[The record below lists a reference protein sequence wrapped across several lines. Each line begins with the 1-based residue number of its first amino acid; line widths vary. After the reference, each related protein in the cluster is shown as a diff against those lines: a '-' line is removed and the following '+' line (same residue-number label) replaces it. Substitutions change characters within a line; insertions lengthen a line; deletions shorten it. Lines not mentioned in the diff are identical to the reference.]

1 MKKFNYKS
9 LTEVVNDFS
18 DFALQSPEDLSI
30 LGEELV
36 IGTKKVSNR
45 FVIQPMEGVD
55 ANLDGTPSELTLRRY
70 ERFAR
75 GGAGL
80 IWVEAVAV
88 VPEGRTSKNQLWL
101 TKENVGAFKALVD
114 KMRLWAKDS
123 MGDDF
128 QHTIIIQL
136 THSGRFSKP
145 NNVSAPIITYHNP
158 YLNQKMPIDP
168 TYPVVTDE
176 YLEQLED
183 EYVEKALLAY
193 EAGFDGVDIKC
204 THRYLISELTSAY
217 LREGKYGGTFENR
230 TRFLTNV
237 VKKIRAKLGDK
248 LLLTVRLNI
257 YDGIPYPY
265 GFGVD
270 KEDYR
275 KIDYTEPLKLIGI
288 LRDLGVKVINVS
300 MGSPYYYPHV
310 NRPFDVGNYTPD
322 EDPIDG
328 VKRLLRGAEV
338 VQKTFPDLI
347 VVGTGFSW
355 LRQYSA
361 NIAAGLIRNGSISMA
376 GIGRMAFAYPD
387 MPKDIVLNKTFNPR
401 KTCIT
406 CSKCSDLKSIAVIT
420 GCVVRDTDIY
430 VPPYLEHFRK
440 GK

>member
-1 MKKFNYKS
+1 MKKFNYKT
-9 LTEVVNDFS
+9 LKDVVHDFS
-18 DFALQSPEDLSI
+18 DFELKNPEDLSI
-30 LGEELV
+30 LGEELK
-36 IGTKKVSNR
+36 IGDRKVSNR

-55 ANLDGTPSELTLRRY
+55 ANLDGTPSALTLRRY
-70 ERFAR
+70 ERFAK

-101 TKENVGAFKALVD
+101 NKENVGAFKELVD
-114 KMRLWAKDS
+114 KMRTWGKES
-123 MGDDF
+123 MGADF
-128 QHTIIIQL
+128 NQALIIQL

-145 NNVSAPIITYHNP
+145 NNVSEPIITYHNP
-158 YLNQKMPIDP
+158 YLNQKLHIDP
-168 TYPVVTDE
+168 EYPVVTDE

-183 EYVEKALLAY
+183 EYVEKAILAY

-217 LREGKYGGTFENR
+217 TREGKYGGSFENR
-230 TRFLTNV
+230 IRFLINV
-237 VKKIRAKLGDK
+237 IKKIKDKLGDK
-248 LLLTVRLNI
+248 LLLAVRLNV

-288 LRDLGVKVINVS
+288 LKDLGVKIINVS

-310 NRPFDVGNYTPD
+310 NRPFDIGNYTPE

-328 VKRLLRGAEV
+328 VKRLFRGAEV
-338 VQKTFPDLI
+338 VQKAYPDMV

-355 LRQYSA
+355 LRQFGP
-361 NIAAGLIRNGSISMA
+361 NIAAGLIRSGSMA
-376 GIGRMAFAYPD
+376 MAGLGRMAFAYPD
-387 MPKDIVLNKTFNPR
+387 LPKDTIVNNTFNR
-401 KTCIT
+401 NKTCIT
-406 CSKCSDLKSIAVIT
+406 CSKCSELKSIAAIT
-420 GCVVRDTDIY
+420 GCVVRDTEIY
-430 VPPYLEHFRK
+430 VPAYMEHFRK